1 MADGNLTPRSPFYG
15 LSLVSAQRHG
25 IVATDR
31 DGLGLATV
39 LVRKDHR
46 IAIGTRVHNLFGIAM
61 PAGPTYQAVGDIAFA
76 GTAPGTW
83 LAMRETGGNA
93 FAESLEA
100 DIGDLASVS
109 DQSSGY
115 AILRLTGPKV
125 RDALAKIVPIDL
137 HPRAFPTGRVASTI
151 VSHMGA
157 TLWRLEDTA
166 EGAAA
171 FEFAVFRSFA
181 ASVWH
186 DLSEAAAEFGLAARE

>member
-1 MADGNLTPRSPFYG
+1 MANDTLTPRSPFHG
-15 LSLVSAQRHG
+15 VSLVSAQRHG

-46 IAIGTRVHNLFGIAM
+46 IAIGARVRNLFGIDM
-61 PAGPTYQAVGDIAFA
+61 PNEPTYQAVGDVAFA

-83 LAMRETGGNA
+83 LVMREAGGNA
-93 FAESLEA
+93 FATSLEA

-115 AILRLTGPKV
+115 AVLRLTGPKV
-125 RDALAKIVPIDL
+125 RDVLAKIVPIDL
-137 HPRAFPTGRVASTI
+137 HARTFPTGRVAATI

-157 TLWRLEDTA
+157 ILWRLEDTA
-166 EGAAA
+166 EGSVV
-171 FEFAVFRSFA
+171 FELAVFRSFA
-181 ASVWH
+181 ASLWH
-186 DLSEAAAEFGLAARE
+186 DLSEAAAEFGPAARA